1 MTRFSRLLSAWGEF
15 VSSDHFAE
23 RFAAVRERFAA
34 KLDARID
41 EIEAAVPQLG
51 TGTALDAIERVH
63 RRAHDLCGIGPT
75 MGFVATG
82 QVARTVERIL
92 LEPLKAERAL
102 TTDEL
107 ARLRQE
113 IVALRSA
120 AHAETQNQK

>member
-1 MTRFSRLLSAWGEF
+1 M
-15 VSSDHFAE
+15 SSDHFAE

-51 TGTALDAIERVH
+51 SGTALDAIERVH

-82 QVARTVERIL
+82 QAARTVERL
-92 LEPLKAERAL
+92 LAPLKAGRAQ
-102 TTDEL
+102 TSEEL
-107 ARLRQE
+107 ALLPDC
-113 IVALRSA
+113 IAALRNA
-120 AHAETQNQK
+120 ARTDTQPAGRE

>member
-1 MTRFSRLLSAWGEF
+1 L
-15 VSSDHFAE
+15 VSSDHYAE

-51 TGTALDAIERVH
+51 SGAALEAIERVH

-82 QVARTVERIL
+82 QAARTVERL
-92 LEPLKAERAL
+92 LLAPLKAGRAL
-102 TTDEL
+102 TNEEL
-107 ARLRQE
+107 AALPDC
-113 IVALRSA
+113 IAALRNA
-120 AHAETQNQK
+120 ARTDTRTASQE